1 MLYPGVDEVT
11 APESAYVHTLAHLG
25 DSITDLFF

>member
-1 MLYPGVDEVT
+1 MLYPGGDEVS
-11 APESAYVHTLAHLG
+11 APEAAYVQTVAHLG